1 MMQQFAIS
9 LPLRNAMLTWPTTT
23 TKTMKRRWR
32 IGARAQLPY
41 RTKLLPLPL
50 LCNVLFSHS
59 QFTYTK
65 QRKVFV
71 CVCGIECTSWVAL
84 QLPSTKEKAAT
95 QTPALT
101 ATERRLTAKRRQCFI
116 FLCDCVSATKL
127 RCCCCWKVCA
137 RCPLLITTTKRREAQ
152 QKQRCVDKSTQT
164 NDTQRKCSCVCVC
177 MENSRKQNKL
187 KELKT

>member
-1 MMQQFAIS
+1 
-9 LPLRNAMLTWPTTT
+9 
-23 TKTMKRRWR
+23 MKRRWR

-71 CVCGIECTSWVAL
+71 CVSVWNWVHVLGCA
-84 QLPSTKEKAAT
+84 SVTFDKGKSSDADASVDRDWAASNGEAKAM
-95 QTPALT
+95 LY
-101 ATERRLTAKRRQCFI
+101 